1 MPDIDGRVILLILF
15 VVISAVKWL
24 IEKIQANDQA
34 AEQEEPTDNLETL
47 YDEYRDE
54 IRQRQTKLEKRQAA
68 QTPPPIPVQATG
80 SSSGSTPPDPL
91 LDPLWLPQ
99 HLRSILSAKALL
111 SAPLLALQLARL
123 NQPPPSNR
131 GRPQSPRSK
140 KQQPHVS
147 NNCRLARASRA
158 HKATC
163 APYCPTHS
171 PLVRR
176 SSLRKS
182 SASRSHFRAAN
193 FFVA

>member
-24 IEKIQANDQA
+24 IEKIQTKDQA
-34 AEQEEPTDNLETL
+34 AEQEEPPDNLETL

-54 IRQRQTKLEKRQAA
+54 IRQRQTELQRRQAA
-68 QTPPPIPVQATG
+68 QTPPPIPVQ
-80 SSSGSTPPDPL
+80 TPAQAPARPRPL
-91 LDPLWLPQ
+91 PAPPWRPQLLLPM
-99 HLRSILSAKALL
+99 LSAKALL
-111 SAPLLALQLARL
+111 SAPLLALLPARL
-123 NQPPPSNR
+123 SQPPPSNR
-131 GRPQSPRSK
+131 GRPRSPQSN

-147 NNCRLARASRA
+147 NNCPLARASRA

-163 APYCPTHS
+163 APYCLTHS

-176 SSLRKS
+176 SSLLKS
-182 SASRSHFRAAN
+182 SASRSHFRAGN

>member
-34 AEQEEPTDNLETL
+34 AEQEEPADNLETL

-54 IRQRQTKLEKRQAA
+54 IRQRQTKLEKRQAT
-68 QTPPPIPVQATG
+68 QTPPPIPVQATVQAPARPPARPPVAAPAPPVYTQRQSTSMG
-80 SSSGSTPPDPL
+80 APVSTPVNTAQP
-91 LDPLWLPQ
+91 
-99 HLRSILSAKALL
+99 
-111 SAPLLALQLARL
+111 AP
-123 NQPPPSNR
+123 SFNR

-147 NNCRLARASRA
+147 NNCRLARASRV
-158 HKATC
+158 HKVTC

-182 SASRSHFRAAN
+182 SASPSHFRAAN
-193 FFVA
+193 FFLA